1 MLPMPQ
7 SHDADHFSV
16 LGIEPLTSD
25 DPKAMLQRLSVL
37 ESIPPNVLQGL
48 IDRERATIS
57 CQGETGT
64 VTDTEKKLV
73 DACEVLSDDT
83 SRAKYLADL
92 KQNLNLKAK
101 RRANDIR
108 VYMQNKE
115 NYVANDGATAE
126 TMAGN
131 DNENVVATDGG
142 KTQTA
147 ASNNNENVVA
157 DDGDKNPD
165 NELPSH
171 VKRYKKHLIVKFA
184 TSSRRFEVPI
194 FTTYIEYTQH

>member
-37 ESIPPNVLQGL
+37 EAIQPKVLQGL
-48 IDRERATIS
+48 IDRKSATIS

-83 SRAKYLADL
+83 SRAKYLEDL

-108 VYMQNKE
+108 AYMQRQNKE
-115 NYVANDGATAE
+115 NDVANDGATAE

-131 DNENVVATDGG
+131 DNENVVATDGA

-171 VKRYKKHLIVKFA
+171 VKRYKKNI
-184 TSSRRFEVPI
+184 
-194 FTTYIEYTQH
+194 

>member
-1 MLPMPQ
+1 MPQ

-37 ESIPPNVLQGL
+37 ESIQPKVLQGL
-48 IDRERATIS
+48 IDRKSATIS

-64 VTDTEKKLV
+64 VTDTEKKKKLV
-73 DACEVLSDDT
+73 DAWTVLSDDT

-115 NYVANDGATAE
+115 NYVA
-126 TMAGN
+126 
-131 DNENVVATDGG
+131 
-142 KTQTA
+142 K
-147 ASNNNENVVA
+147 
-157 DDGDKNPD
+157 
-165 NELPSH
+165 
-171 VKRYKKHLIVKFA
+171 
-184 TSSRRFEVPI
+184 
-194 FTTYIEYTQH
+194 